1 MAFKLLNSS
10 SIDISKHKQ
19 MEKLKKKYS
28 YQLEELIKERTKELE
43 AVNEQL
49 QQGIKQRKKA
59 EEKLRLNELRL
70 EALLKLNQM
79 TMATTKEISN
89 FAIEEGVKL
98 TGSSIGFLG
107 FINED
112 ESKPIMSVY
121 SWSKQ
126 AMIECTIKDR
136 TPDYYKDKTPVYYIE
151 NAGLWGEAIR
161 QRRPIIINDYQ
172 APHPLKKGY
181 PEGHVPLTRLM
192 SVPLFNGER
201 IVMVTAVGNKQVN
214 YDQSDVKQLTL
225 LMDGVWKYVQRKKA
239 EESLHLSEKRFST
252 VFFSSPVPM
261 IIVSIP
267 NGKYMLANESFLNF
281 TGYCLE
287 EIINRLESELNIL
300 NPDYYKKI
308 SQAYREGAVQNLE
321 IKYRTKSGEERTSL
335 FSADLIDIQGN
346 ECLLCSGIDIT
357 ELRRYEKEMA
367 RLDRLNLIGEMSA
380 SISHELR
387 NPMTTVKGFLQ
398 LLREREKYAQEKEF
412 FDLMVSE
419 LDRANSI
426 ITEFLSLARDKAVE
440 MKMNNLN
447 SILKPLVSLI
457 EADVVKEDKSVILD
471 LGDIPEILLDKKEIH
486 QVILNLTRNGLEAMS
501 PKGCLTIKTFLDGEE
516 VVLAVQDQGKGIE
529 PEVLE
534 KLGTPFFSTKDNGTG
549 LGLAVCYSIAE
560 RHKARIDVETGSN
573 GTTFMVRF
581 KNLK

>member
-1 MAFKLLNSS
+1 MVFKLLNGS
-10 SIDISKHKQ
+10 SIDISKNKQ
-19 MEKLKKKYS
+19 LEKLKKKYS
-28 YQLEELIKERTKELE
+28 DQLEKLIWERTKELE

-49 QQGIKQRKKA
+49 QQEIKQRKKA

-70 EALLKLNQM
+70 ETLLNLNQM
-79 TMATTKEISN
+79 TIAALKEISE
-89 FAIEEGVKL
+89 FATEEGVKL

-107 FINED
+107 FIEKY
-112 ESKPIMSVY
+112 ESKQIMSVY
-121 SWSKQ
+121 TWSKHSMKEC
-126 AMIECTIKDR
+126 AM
-136 TPDYYKDKTPVYYIE
+136 KDKIPVFYIDE
-151 NAGLWGEAIR
+151 AGLWGEAIR
-161 QRRPIIINDYQ
+161 QRRHIIINDYK
-172 APHPLKKGY
+172 APHPWKKGY
-181 PEGHVPLTRLM
+181 PEGHIPLTRLM
-192 SVPLFNGER
+192 CIPLFNGDNP
-201 IVMVTAVGNKQVN
+201 VMVAAVGNKQVN

-225 LMDGVWKYVQRKKA
+225 LMDGVWNYVQRKKA
-239 EESLHLSEKRFST
+239 EESLRLSEERFSK

-267 NGKYMLANESFLNF
+267 NGKYVLANESFLHF

-287 EIINRLESELNIL
+287 EIINRPERELNIL
-300 NPDYYKKI
+300 YPDYYKKI
-308 SQAYREGAVQNLE
+308 SQSYRERSVHNLE
-321 IKYRTKSGEERTSL
+321 IKYRTKSGEERTAL

-398 LLREREKYAQEKEF
+398 VLREREKYSQEKEF

-440 MKMNNLN
+440 MKMKNLN
-447 SILKPLVSLI
+447 SVLKPLVRLI
-457 EADVVKEDKSVILD
+457 EADVVKEDKSVILE

-486 QVILNLTRNGLEAMS
+486 QVILNLTRNGLDAMS

-581 KNLK
+581 KA

>member
-1 MAFKLLNSS
+1 MAFKLLNGS
-10 SIDISKHKQ
+10 SIDVSKHKQ

-28 YQLEELIKERTKELE
+28 DQLEELIKERTKELE

-49 QQGIKQRKKA
+49 EQGIKQRRKA
-59 EEKLRLNELRL
+59 EEKLRFNEMRL

-79 TMATTKEISN
+79 TMATLKEISE
-89 FAIEEGVKL
+89 FATEEGVKL
-98 TGSSIGFLG
+98 TGSNIGFLG
-107 FINED
+107 FIEEY
-112 ESKPIMSVY
+112 ESKQIMSVY
-121 SWSKQ
+121 TWSKHSMKEC
-126 AMIECTIKDR
+126 AM
-136 TPDYYKDKTPVYYIE
+136 KDKIPVFYIDK
-151 NAGLWGEAIR
+151 AGLWGEAIR
-161 QRRPIIINDYQ
+161 QRRPIIINDYK
-172 APHPLKKGY
+172 APHPWKKGY
-181 PEGHVPLTRLM
+181 PEGHIPLTRLM
-192 SVPLFNGER
+192 CIPLFNGDNP
-201 IVMVTAVGNKQVN
+201 VMIAAVGNKQMN

-225 LMDGVWKYVQRKKA
+225 LMDGVWNFVQRKKA
-239 EESLHLSEKRFST
+239 EESLRLSEERFSK

-267 NGKYMLANESFLNF
+267 NGKYVLANESFLHF

-287 EIINRLESELNIL
+287 EIINRPESELNIL
-300 NPDYYKKI
+300 NPDYFKKI
-308 SQAYREGAVQNLE
+308 RQAYREGAVQNLE
-321 IKYRTKSGEERTSL
+321 IKYRKKSGEERTAL

-398 LLREREKYAQEKEF
+398 LLRERKKYAQEKEF

-426 ITEFLSLARDKAVE
+426 ITEFLSLARNKAVE
-440 MKMNNLN
+440 MKMKNLN
-447 SILKPLVSLI
+447 SILKPLVRLI

-486 QVILNLTRNGLEAMS
+486 QVILNLTRNGLDAMS

-581 KNLK
+581 KV